1 MKHESGQ
8 ILPDGSDRQFSR
20 TVWKG
25 KEAVMI
31 SPAPGDFGIKE
42 AHAFFHIGSHLLTR
56 KIPVPIIFYFDKDS
70 ATLIVEDLGDEL
82 LFHRILHLKK
92 QGHYAEIQ
100 SIYMKVMELLIFM
113 QISGGEGFDTAWCF
127 QEPVYDHAL
136 ALEKEVR
143 YFLNAF
149 VKNFVG
155 MEILPQIFS
164 ELKWLAKRV
173 GCFCCNRFFL
183 HRDFQSRNLMIRADG
198 QLAIVDFQAGRLGPL
213 GYDLASLL
221 NDPYVDLPFD
231 MRLNLLL
238 GYIQLLKNHNMEIDA
253 KDLVNQWS
261 VLSAL
266 RLMQALGAY
275 GFLTKEK
282 GKTFFASFMRP
293 ALKGLIWILETN
305 LKKKLP
311 GTISMCKAIF
321 DGLKVSF
328 PRR

>member
-8 ILPDGSDRQFSR
+8 ILPDGSDRRFSR

-25 KEAVMI
+25 KDAVMI
-31 SPAPGDFGIKE
+31 SPAPGDLGIKE
-42 AHAFFHIGSHLLTR
+42 AQAFFHIGSHLLAR
-56 KIPVPIIFYFDKDS
+56 EIPVPIIFYFDKDS
-70 ATLIVEDLGDEL
+70 AALIVEDLGEEL

-92 QGHYAEIQ
+92 HGRRAEIQ
-100 SIYMKVMELLIFM
+100 PLYMKVMKLLLSM

-143 YFLNAF
+143 YFLEAF

-155 MEILPQIFS
+155 MEIPSQVFS
-164 ELKWLAKRV
+164 ELKWLAKKV
-173 GCFCCNRFFL
+173 DCFCCNRFFL
-183 HRDFQSRNLMIRADG
+183 HRDFQSRNIMIRADG

-221 NDPYVDLPFD
+221 NDPYVDLDFD
-231 MRLNLLL
+231 MRLDLLS
-238 GYIQLLKNHNMEIDA
+238 GYIQLLKGHNMETDA
-253 KDLVNQWS
+253 KDLVDQWP

-275 GFLTKEK
+275 GYLTKEK
-282 GKTFFASFMRP
+282 GKTFFAAFMKP
-293 ALKGLIWILETN
+293 ALKGLIWILDTN
-305 LKKKLP
+305 FKKELP
-311 GTISMCKAIF
+311 GTISMSKAIF
-321 DGLKVSF
+321 DELMVSV
-328 PRR
+328 PNR